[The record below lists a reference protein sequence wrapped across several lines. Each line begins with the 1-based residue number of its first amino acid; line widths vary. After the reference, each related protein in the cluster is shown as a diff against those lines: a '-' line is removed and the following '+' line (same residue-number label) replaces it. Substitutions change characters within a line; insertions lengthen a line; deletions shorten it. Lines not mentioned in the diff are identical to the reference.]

1 VLASMIAI
9 WLALVSA
16 GLGALTWHSFSAG
29 EQAVAPRMWP
39 TDTALARPAHGHT
52 LVVVAHPQCGCTR
65 ATIAELAWLMT
76 RIRGSVTAYVLLSVP
91 AGMDQDW
98 RESEHYRRA
107 SEIDGVTV
115 VADPDGIEAARFG
128 AATSGQVYMFDDAG
142 ELRFEGGITPSR
154 AHEGDSIGRRRI
166 LALVED
172 RAIDRERS
180 AVYGCGLWDAAAREF
195 WLPQWRSAAMTKDD
209 ALGGWSDDGSA
220 ER

>member
-1 VLASMIAI
+1 MTAYSPPPHSLRLRVLVPIIAI

-16 GLGALTWHSFSAG
+16 GLGALTWH
-29 EQAVAPRMWP
+29 
-39 TDTALARPAHGHT
+39 
-52 LVVVAHPQCGCTR
+52 CGCTR

-76 RIRGSVTAYVLLSVP
+76 RVRGSVTAHVLLSVP
-91 AGMDQDW
+91 AGMDEDW

-154 AHEGDSIGRRRI
+154 AHEGDSIGRQPI

-172 RAIDRERS
+172 HAIDRERS

-195 WLPQWRSAAMTKDD
+195 WLPQWRSAAMMNGD
-209 ALGGWSDDGSA
+209 ARRT